1 MDFNGAHSR
10 PLSWSRQAQRRFL
23 FTRLKSVVLVGVCIW
38 IAGFGSVV
46 SYSVWNGEGFT
57 IALFFGDDAIHIV
70 NNASIHDIMM
80 FVSSRIM
87 QPLAA
92 LFICLFVAWVIPR
105 EISYA
110 ELGLSGK
117 YSYEI
122 WNLMIRYITPVLL
135 MIVVLSSIGII

>member
-1 MDFNGAHSR
+1 
-10 PLSWSRQAQRRFL
+10 
-23 FTRLKSVVLVGVCIW
+23 VLVGISIW

-57 IALFFGDDAIHIV
+57 IALFFGDDAVRIV
-70 NNASIHDIMM
+70 NNASFHDIMI
-80 FVSSRIM
+80 FVSSRIL

-92 LFICLFVAWVIPR
+92 LFMCLFVAWVIPR
-105 EISYA
+105 DISYA
-110 ELGLSGK
+110 ELGLPGK